1 MSDENVE
8 VFRRFFDAYDRRDR
22 DAVAACLHPE
32 VEWHTIAGPVFG
44 IDALHGRAEMLAFMF
59 EQIPEEFPDF
69 RATLE
74 ETTLL
79 GNDQVLT
86 VANYVGHGVGSGARV
101 EMRTAALS
109 SFSGGT
115 IALFREFPTRA
126 EALEAAGLR
135 E

>member
-1 MSDENVE
+1 MSQANVE
-8 VFRRFFDAYDRRDR
+8 IFRRFFDAYDRRDR
-22 DAVAACLHPE
+22 DAVAACLHPD

-44 IDALHGRAEMLAFMF
+44 IDALHGRSEMLAFMF

-69 RATLE
+69 RATLA

-79 GNDQVLT
+79 ENDQVLT
-86 VANYVGHGVGSGARV
+86 VATYVGHGVSSGARV
-101 EMRTAALS
+101 EMKTAALS

-115 IALFREFPTRA
+115 IVWFREFPTRA
-126 EALEAAGLR
+126 EALEAVGLR